1 MTLKLRHR
9 RVAPETTLKNG
20 DSTTIEIPQ
29 DNPLRRV
36 TLNFTQVATNG
47 TGTITNVPFGF
58 LNVIKRIR
66 VVMDGFDNKFDVDAR
81 TYFEASTFQ
90 NGTVP
95 FLDLEQVFTTTASA
109 TTTSTL
115 TLTIDFAQLKNNL
128 NDFSGL
134 LNAPALSSLNLII
147 DYGNVSDVTGSA
159 GGTPTLASS
168 VDISIDEVYDNG
180 VGENQ
185 LPDVVL
191 NSQDFREG
199 LDVTVTTDAHES
211 FNSDELP
218 VKILPVPSTILEH
231 LIYVQTDVTAS
242 GFPPSDSL
250 LTQLKLEN
258 VRGGGELLFI
268 DKFLNVLKQGKAE
281 FSLEFGVGSDLGS
294 VASSS
299 LQGGRTLRL
308 GAIFI
313 SWSELRLEG
322 LLNNVVDA
330 LKYKFLTTST
340 DGTIK
345 IYKKFLVA
353 SASVS

>member
-9 RVAPETTLKNG
+9 RVAPSTTLKNG
-20 DSTTIEIPQ
+20 DSTSIEIPQ

-36 TLNFTQVATNG
+36 TLNFTQVMTNSSA
-47 TGTITNVPFGF
+47 GTISTIPFGF

-66 VVMDGFDNKFDVDAR
+66 IVMDGFDNKFDVDAR

-95 FLDLEQVFTTTASA
+95 FLDLEQVVSTTQSA
-109 TTTSTL
+109 VTTSTL

-147 DYGNVSDVTGSA
+147 DYGVGTDLSTSTSGVGSV
-159 GGTPTLASS
+159 ASE

-199 LDVTVTTDAHES
+199 LDVTVTTEEHNS

-231 LIYVQTDVTAS
+231 CLYVQTDVVAS
-242 GFPPSDSL
+242 GFPPSDSI
-250 LTQLKLEN
+250 LTDLKLEN

-281 FSLEFGVGSDLGS
+281 YSLEFGENVGTTTDE
-294 VASSS
+294 

-330 LKYKFLTTST
+330 LKYKFLTSST

-353 SASVS
+353 TASVS

>member
-9 RVAPETTLKNG
+9 RVAPETTLNNN

-29 DNPLRRV
+29 DNPVRRV
-36 TLNFTQVATNG
+36 TLNFTQVFTESG
-47 TGTITNVPFGF
+47 TTALARPNGF
-58 LNVIKRIR
+58 LNIIKRIR

-90 NGTVP
+90 NGTTP
-95 FLDLEQVFTTTASA
+95 FIQNTQVLASPA
-109 TTTSTL
+109 NITSLL

-147 DYGNVSDVTGSA
+147 DYGGLSDLL
-159 GGTPTLASS
+159 GTPDTSTIVTKL
-168 VDISIDEVYDNG
+168 DISIDEVYDNG

-185 LPDVVL
+185 LPEVVL
-191 NSQDFREG
+191 NAQDFREG
-199 LDVTVTTDAHES
+199 LDVTVTTESHVS

-231 LIYVQTDVTAS
+231 CLFVQTDSVTN
-242 GFPPSDSL
+242 GFPSSATI
-250 LTQLKLEN
+250 LTDLKLEN

-268 DKFLNVLKQGKAE
+268 DKFENVLQQGKAE
-281 FSLEFGVGSDLGS
+281 YSLEFGNGIVN
-294 VASSS
+294 
-299 LQGGRTLRL
+299 GGTLAT

-330 LKYKFLTTST
+330 LKYKFLTSAD

-353 SASVS
+353 TASVS